1 MTENRKRPTRKLN
14 EHGLT
19 QSQENF
25 CKLYVKYGISR
36 KAYMEAYPNSK
47 KWKGSAVDCEASKML
62 NNPKVSQ
69 RITELNDHAT
79 SVLMN
84 STKLNHRKLLETAL
98 QTMLECNT
106 PAERQHFVSLIKM
119 LFQKEGMLQPQ
130 TAVNVNIQ
138 NNTITTKVDDYLG
151 L

>member
-1 MTENRKRPTRKLN
+1 MTRKKLPN
-14 EHGLT
+14 GLT
-19 QSQENF
+19 QQQEDF
-25 CKLYVKYGISR
+25 CKYYVDIGIAY
-36 KAYMEAYPNSK
+36 KAYLKAYPNAK
-47 KWKGSAVDCEASKML
+47 KWTRNSVDSKASNLL
-62 NNPKVSQ
+62 NNSKIEA

-138 NNTITTKVDDYLG
+138 NNTITAKVDDYLG